1 VITFFSLLNVA
12 WFRPYLSP
20 RDNSLATF
28 QQVNQFMVLSVLML
42 VLTKN
47 DEDMSDASLSY
58 VLIFLYTATGISMLV
73 AGTFEIMKEID
84 DDQVRKRLSYE
95 YELQT
100 QGTHKKR
107 RHTCARTPSTAFF
120 CCSHR
125 AVHTYQEDHVHEF
138 KLKNFFQDNYGS
150 VVGRDSITEGSG
162 EVGGGGVEDVQLELV
177 ENPISR
183 GEESVAIQKS
193 SNEQTL

>member
-1 VITFFSLLNVA
+1 
-12 WFRPYLSP
+12 
-20 RDNSLATF
+20 
-28 QQVNQFMVLSVLML
+28 M
-42 VLTKN
+42 
-47 DEDMSDASLSY
+47 
-58 VLIFLYTATGISMLV
+58 
-73 AGTFEIMKEID
+73 
-84 DDQVRKRLSYE
+84 
-95 YELQT
+95 
-100 QGTHKKR
+100 
-107 RHTCARTPSTAFF
+107 
-120 CCSHR
+120 
-125 AVHTYQEDHVHEF
+125 HEF